1 MTRIEVAVA
10 APLFQTLAYSFDQ
23 ETEGDPIG
31 RRVLV
36 PLGRQRVT
44 GYVLAILPEEDV
56 SYRIFPVIQFLDRVP
71 LFPENSVSFF
81 AGSPTIII
89 IPLVRL

>member
-10 APLFQTLAYSFDQ
+10 APLFQTLAYSFDA
-23 ETEGDPIG
+23 ETSGDPVG

-44 GYVLAILPEEDV
+44 GYVLGLLPEEDV
-56 SYRIFPVIQFLDRVP
+56 SYRIFSI
-71 LFPENSVSFF
+71 
-81 AGSPTIII
+81 
-89 IPLVRL
+89 